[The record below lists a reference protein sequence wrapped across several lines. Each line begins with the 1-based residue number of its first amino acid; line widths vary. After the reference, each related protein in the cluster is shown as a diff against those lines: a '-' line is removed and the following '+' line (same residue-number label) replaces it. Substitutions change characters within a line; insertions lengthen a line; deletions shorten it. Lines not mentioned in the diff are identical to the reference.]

1 MTIRPSPSAI
11 PGDARDATELQL
23 QLNDGRMQATA
34 VVGAYLERIAREDAH
49 WHAYADVYADGAM
62 AQAEAADRWRRGG
75 MPCPP
80 LQGLPISLK
89 DLFHIQGRVTTFGS
103 ATRRDAVATETSAI
117 VQTLLQAGA
126 VVLGKTHMGE
136 FAYGGWGINPHMGT
150 PRNPW
155 GRPGAHHAPGGS
167 SSGAAVSVSAG
178 LACAAIGSDTGG
190 SVRVPAAFNGLT
202 GFKPTFGRL
211 DTTGSLAMSAS
222 LDSIGMIT
230 RSARDARLLLN
241 ALAPSSRCASCEG
254 PWRLAY
260 LPVEH
265 YPCEVAPSIQSAQ
278 ARLLDA
284 CLGLGATLHPVSF
297 PFDLGAMMR
306 SSDDIIQSE
315 VYAVHASNIDDVSL
329 PFGDWVAGRIR
340 AGRSISAQRYLQ
352 ALAQR
357 AAWRDLY
364 WRTMRPYDAYVLP
377 TTPCAAP
384 LLADIDEHRSLI
396 GMFTRWVNYVGG
408 CALSVPVD
416 IDPDGLPIGIQL
428 VGKPGED
435 DRLLSLGVRL
445 QGETDWHLRRPG
457 RRNRP

>member
-1 MTIRPSPSAI
+1 MTIRPSPSTI
-11 PGDARDATELQL
+11 PADARDATELRL
-23 QLNDGRMQATA
+23 QLNDGRIQATA
-34 VVGAYLERIAREDAH
+34 VVSAYLDRIAREDAH

-62 AQAEAADRWRRGG
+62 AQAEAADRWRESGL
-75 MPCPP
+75 PCPP
-80 LQGLPISLK
+80 LLGLPVSLK
-89 DLFHIQGRVTTFGS
+89 DFLHIQGRITTFGS
-103 ATRRDAVATETSAI
+103 ATRRDAVATETSVI
-117 VQTLLQAGA
+117 VQRLLQAGA

-178 LACAAIGSDTGG
+178 LASAAIGSDTGG

-211 DTTGSLAMSAS
+211 DTTGSLPMSAS

-230 RSARDARLLLN
+230 RSARDARLLFN
-241 ALAPSSRCASCEG
+241 TLAPDSRCATYEG

-260 LPVEH
+260 LPTEH
-265 YPCEVAPSIQSAQ
+265 YPCEVAASIQSAQ
-278 ARLLDA
+278 ARMLEA
-284 CLGLGATLHPVSF
+284 CVGLGASLHPVPF
-297 PFDLGAMMR
+297 PFDLEAMMR

-352 ALAQR
+352 AKTQQAV
-357 AAWRDLY
+357 WRDLY
-364 WRTMRPYDAYVLP
+364 WETMRPYDAYVLP
-377 TTPCAAP
+377 VTPCAAP
-384 LLADIDEHRSLI
+384 LLTDIDERHSLI
-396 GMFTRWVNYVGG
+396 GLFTRWVNYVGG
-408 CALSVPVD
+408 CALSIPVD
-416 IDPDGLPIGIQL
+416 IDPDGLPIGMQL
-428 VGKPGED
+428 VGRPGDD
-435 DRLLSLGVRL
+435 DRLLNLGVDL
-445 QGETDWHLRRPG
+445 QAATDWHLWQAGNP
-457 RRNRP
+457 NQP